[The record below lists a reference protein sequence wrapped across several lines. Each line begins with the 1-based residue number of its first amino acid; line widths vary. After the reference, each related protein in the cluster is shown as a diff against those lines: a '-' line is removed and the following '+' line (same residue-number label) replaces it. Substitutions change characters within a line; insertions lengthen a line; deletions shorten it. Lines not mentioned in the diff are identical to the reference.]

1 MRTDIFRKGV
11 HIVVFAWFCLCC
23 IPLKAQVETQL
34 PDGFGT
40 GGLQTTENLSS
51 GVLNFSLPIENAVV
65 PVSIGYV
72 TTGIR
77 VSQRPTEVGLGWNL
91 QVGGFISRQKRGK
104 ADDDDNGY
112 SGTNLRGN
120 NLSTILSN
128 ANHYN
133 DFYKNNYDAQPDIF
147 QYSFLGQS
155 GKFVIDTNREVIHLT
170 PSTLKIVPVFS
181 ASFGYH
187 QFDVWDAQGNKYVF
201 NVREGIDIRELD
213 ENDNQINNSSYNEA
227 YTYKWHLKTIT
238 DYRTGDVTNFSY
250 SPRYSS
256 QISQYTENNIHTTRY
271 MIGSNVHDTD
281 TKRIRTLYRRPLV
294 IAITRGNYRLNF
306 IHGSRADLPSTRKLN
321 RIEYFFNNQ
330 TILEYQFDYKYLG
343 TSQKRLMLAGV
354 SKSSLDVSLYQFVY
368 FGEEPG
374 EDVLP
379 SFTSKSQD
387 HWGFYN
393 TNNYSTLFGSANRRP
408 NLARTRANT
417 LKKIIHTTGGVE
429 EFEYEL
435 NSYMHDHDN
444 NVLTAKIEQ
453 NVGGLRIKSITNK
466 AVDNS
471 GNNVVKNYT
480 YDDFYADYTTKH
492 PTSGVVFNEPLM
504 TYDYVVEGGSSF
516 LVESEFSHKRLSDP
530 NGSHIAYKYVK
541 VKNLDGSYTIN
552 QFKTFDDRAELHT
565 SEYFTRGVR
574 AITTSGSN
582 KSWKSPKYFL
592 SLFHPAPF
600 APLNESGQFVGLPVK
615 TLNFDRLNNLV
626 GSQNYT
632 YTKKQASKT
641 LQGYSLL
648 PMASLQGSKKVRQ
661 IFYQGY
667 ELSNSYLQLSETRSG
682 VKPINTTSRHE
693 TTTTYTYD
701 ADYPLVTKEESL
713 FKRYLYSGNFNVS
726 VYEDLENKSRVER
739 EYLFRKPGYSTA
751 VNQNLLSLIGSEEAY
766 KNNELLSKSVNTY
779 TLSNGKYILSQ
790 ARGYRGAV
798 LTSDSRY
805 EYENGLLLES
815 YDALS
820 GKSNSIV
827 YDELRRPIADIS
839 NARHETV
846 AYTGFESQD
855 DLGNWTFS
863 TSSLGN
869 YDGRVGKGYRLYV
882 GQVSFTV
889 QSGIGHTLSFWR
901 KGGNVSRS
909 GMSGAQLVQSYAE
922 GNWIYEEWTFTGAG
936 QLALYSNSS
945 SVYIDELRLYEQGG
959 TVSTTNYHS
968 LFGVSAEADHNN
980 NVVKYSYD
988 AAGRR
993 VLVEDQH
1000 NNVLEQTEYNIAE
1013 YIFLSKRNNY
1023 VGYLEGA
1030 QVVDV
1035 TSNASWTVSGLPNWI
1050 TTTTSSGSNQGTVEL
1065 NIARNNNTS
1074 SGRTAD
1080 ITFTTSNGI
1089 SKVLTITQTAGVAPY
1104 LTVSSTTISLT
1115 NGVTSA
1121 PILVQSNVSWTA
1133 TITLGSGDIL
1143 LQYDFPL
1150 RTGESYSSTLND
1162 SFEVVSSGLA
1172 GPSLG
1177 GPGSGSATH
1186 TGQITISAPNIPS
1199 RTITV
1204 YYTINSSNQQ
1214 Q

>member
-1 MRTDIFRKGV
+1 MRIDIFRKGV

-51 GVLNFSLPIENAVV
+51 GVLNFSLPIENAVI

-77 VSQRPTEVGLGWNL
+77 VSQRPAEVGLGWNL
-91 QVGGFISRQKRGK
+91 QVGGFISRQKRGR
-104 ADDDDNGY
+104 ADDDNNGY

-133 DFYKNNYDAQPDIF
+133 DFFKNNYDPQPDIF

-181 ASFGYH
+181 TTSGYY

-201 NVREGIDIRELD
+201 NIREEINIKELD
-213 ENDNQINNSSYNEA
+213 ENDNQINSSYNEV

-238 DYRTGDVTNFSY
+238 DYRTGDVTNFG
-250 SPRYSS
+250 YSS
-256 QISQYTENNIHTTRY
+256 RISQYTENNIHTARY
-271 MIGSNVHDTD
+271 MIGSNVHHTD
-281 TKRIRTLYRRPLV
+281 TKRIRTLYRSQIV
-294 IAITRGNYRLNF
+294 TTVTRDNYKLSF
-306 IHGSRADLPSTRKLN
+306 KYSSRADLPATQKLN
-321 RIEYFFNNQ
+321 EIEYLIDNQ
-330 TILEYQFDYKYLG
+330 LILEYQFDYKYLG

-354 SKSSLDVSLYQFVY
+354 SKSSLDVPLYQFVY
-368 FGEEPG
+368 FGEGPG
-374 EDVLP
+374 ERVLP

-393 TNNYSTLFGSANRRP
+393 TNNFSTLFGSANRSP

-417 LKKIIHTTGGVE
+417 LKKIIHTTGRVE
-429 EFEYEL
+429 EFQYQL
-435 NSYMHDHDN
+435 NTY
-444 NVLTAKIEQ
+444 Q
-453 NVGGLRIKSITNK
+453 NASLSVQSVGGLRIHKIIQSD
-466 AVDNS
+466 VE
-471 GNNVVKNYT
+471 GNNQKTVKEYFYDDYYSNYT
-480 YDDFYADYTTKH
+480 VKS
-492 PTSGVVFNEPLM
+492 PTSGVVFNQPLM
-504 TYDYVVEGGSSF
+504 RYTYRVQGSDPSF
-516 LVESEFSHKRLSDP
+516 EVESEFSHERLNDA
-530 NGSHIAYKYVK
+530 NGSHIAYQYVK

-565 SEYFTRGVR
+565 SEYFARGVS

-582 KSWKSPKYFL
+582 KRWKSPVYFL
-592 SLFHPAPF
+592 NLQHPGPF
-600 APLNESGQFVGLPVK
+600 APLNESGQYVGLPVMIRAY
-615 TLNFDRLNNLV
+615 DSNNGLV
-626 GSQNYT
+626 SVQSYT

-641 LQGYSLL
+641 INGYSLL
-648 PMASLQGSKKVRQ
+648 KVANLQGSNDRRE
-661 IFYQGY
+661 IIYQGY
-667 ELSNSYLQLSETRSG
+667 QLSNSYLQLTETRSQ
-682 VKPINTTSRHE
+682 VYPTNTTSRHE
-693 TTTTYTYD
+693 TVTTYTYD
-701 ADYPLVTKEESL
+701 ANYPLVTEEETL
-713 FKRYLYSGNFNVS
+713 FKRYLSSGG
-726 VYEDLENKSRVER
+726 VYEDSENKSRVER

-751 VNQNLLSLIGSEEAY
+751 VNQNLLSLIDSEEAY

-779 TLSNGKYILSQ
+779 TLSNGKYNLSQ

-798 LTSDSRY
+798 LISDNRY
-805 EYENGLLLES
+805 EYDNGLLVES

-839 NARHETV
+839 NARHETI
-846 AYTGFESQD
+846 AYTGFESQN

-882 GQVSFTV
+882 GQVSFTT

-901 KGGNVSRS
+901 KGGSVSRS
-909 GMSGAQLVQSYAE
+909 GMYGAQLVQTYTE
-922 GNWIYEEWTFTGAG
+922 GDWTYEEWTFTGAG
-936 QLALYSNSS
+936 QLALSSNSS

-1030 QVVDV
+1030 QIVDV

-1089 SKVLTITQTAGVAPY
+1089 SKVVTVTQTAGVAPY
-1104 LTVSSTTISLT
+1104 LTVSSTTVSLT
-1115 NGVTSA
+1115 NGITSA

-1143 LQYDFPL
+1143 LQYGFPL
-1150 RTGESYSSTLND
+1150 RTGQSYSSTLND
-1162 SFEVVSSGLA
+1162 SFEVVLSALS